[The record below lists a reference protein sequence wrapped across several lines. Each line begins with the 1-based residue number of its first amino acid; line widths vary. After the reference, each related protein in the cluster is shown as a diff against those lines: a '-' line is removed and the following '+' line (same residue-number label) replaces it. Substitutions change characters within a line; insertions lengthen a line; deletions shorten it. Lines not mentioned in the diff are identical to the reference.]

1 MDCKIEVHK
10 NTKQPKCIEI
20 LKVASAKTLSEK
32 IGIDELLYPVVHW
45 NILGK
50 RDRSEFKVKRI
61 NLVSFG
67 RGFFIN
73 FCNHHHSYLD
83 SLSNRDLDSFD

>member
-32 IGIDELLYPVVHW
+32 IGIDELLYPVVH
-45 NILGK
+45 
-50 RDRSEFKVKRI
+50 
-61 NLVSFG
+61 
-67 RGFFIN
+67 
-73 FCNHHHSYLD
+73 
-83 SLSNRDLDSFD
+83 